1 MKVSS
6 DDCESLFYHFLFFFP
21 QTSYIL
27 TGIWVIDV
35 FSMFAREEFK
45 KYIAD
50 RPKSKVM
57 WERSIK
63 ALAGGV
69 SHNIRNLGLPLIG
82 AFPPFIEKA
91 EGSTVTDIDGIS
103 YLDFWGAHY
112 AMVTGYSNEVIQSKI
127 AQQLSNGWH
136 LGTVINEQVQLAELL
151 IQDNPSVEQVRFC
164 TSGTEATMYATRLAR
179 AFTGKKK
186 VAKAKFGWHG
196 AADTLFYNVKA
207 PLTGKETRGIVNEE
221 KAGIIS
227 IDINDPDV
235 VNILKNHSDEL
246 AAVIVEPVLGGGGGF
261 PVDREFLRM
270 LREETEK
277 NNILLIFDEV
287 ITGYRFSYGLYQNEI
302 GVQPDLTTMG
312 KIIGGGFPCGAF
324 GGRRDVIEQANPTLS
339 DRVWVGGG
347 TFSGYPLSML
357 AGIEM
362 LTILK
367 NSKSDYKRI
376 NALGNNL
383 MKSLNSY
390 FTEDQLHFI
399 ATGHKSLVTLHTLT
413 EFLESDDPYTIVHN
427 TDKKKEALT
436 QLALL
441 NRNITGMHGL
451 GALSFAH
458 SEDDMNLVKD
468 SLEEITLSI
477 SRLNL

>member
-1 MKVSS
+1 
-6 DDCESLFYHFLFFFP
+6 
-21 QTSYIL
+21 
-27 TGIWVIDV
+27 
-35 FSMFAREEFK
+35 MFASEELN
-45 KYIAD
+45 KYIAN
-50 RPKSKVM
+50 RPKSKDM
-57 WERSIK
+57 WERSLN

-69 SHNIRNLGLPLIG
+69 SHNIRNIGLPLIG
-82 AFPPFIEKA
+82 AFPPFIQKA
-91 EGSTVTDIDGIS
+91 EGSKVTDIDGIS

-112 AMVTGYSNEVIQSKI
+112 AMVTGYSNKTIQSEI

-136 LGTVINEQVQLAELL
+136 LGTVIDKQVQLAELL

-196 AADTLFYNVKA
+196 AADTLFYNVRA

-235 VNILKNHSDEL
+235 ANVLKDHSDEL

-277 NNILLIFDEV
+277 ENILLIFDEV

-302 GVQPDLTTMG
+302 GVLPDLTTMG
-312 KIIGGGFPCGAF
+312 KIIGGGFPIGAI
-324 GGRRDVIEQANPTLS
+324 GGRRDVIEQANPTLT
-339 DRVWVGGG
+339 DRVWIGGG

-362 LTILK
+362 LSGLK
-367 NSKSDYKRI
+367 KSKSKYERI
-376 NALGNNL
+376 NTFGSNL
-383 MKSLNSY
+383 LESLNS
-390 FTEDQLHFI
+390 FFRNNQLHFI
-399 ATGHKSLVTLHTLT
+399 ATGHKSLVTLHALKDI
-413 EFLESDDPYTIVHN
+413 LESNDPINIVHS
-427 TDKKKEALT
+427 TDKKKEAIT

-451 GALSFAH
+451 GALCFAH
-458 SEDDMNLVKD
+458 TKDDMELVQQT
-468 SLEEITLSI
+468 LEEITPFI
-477 SRLNL
+477 SKLD

>member
-1 MKVSS
+1 
-6 DDCESLFYHFLFFFP
+6 
-21 QTSYIL
+21 
-27 TGIWVIDV
+27 
-35 FSMFAREEFK
+35 MFASEELN
-45 KYIAD
+45 KYIAN
-50 RPKSKVM
+50 RPKSKDM
-57 WERSIK
+57 WERSLN

-82 AFPPFIEKA
+82 AFPPFIQKA
-91 EGSTVTDIDGIS
+91 EGSKVTDIDGIS

-112 AMVTGYSNEVIQSKI
+112 AMVTGYSNKTIQSEI

-136 LGTVINEQVQLAELL
+136 LGTVIDKQVQLAELL

-196 AADTLFYNVKA
+196 AADTLFYNVRA

-235 VNILKNHSDEL
+235 ANVLKDHSDEL

-277 NNILLIFDEV
+277 ENILLIFDEV

-302 GVQPDLTTMG
+302 GVLPDLTTMG
-312 KIIGGGFPCGAF
+312 KIIGGGFPIGAI
-324 GGRRDVIEQANPTLS
+324 GGRRDVIEQANPTLT
-339 DRVWVGGG
+339 DRVWIGGG

-362 LTILK
+362 LSGLK
-367 NSKSDYKRI
+367 KSKSKYERI
-376 NALGNNL
+376 NTFGSNL
-383 MKSLNSY
+383 LESLNS
-390 FTEDQLHFI
+390 FFRNNQLHFI
-399 ATGHKSLVTLHTLT
+399 ATGHKSLVTLHALKDI
-413 EFLESDDPYTIVHN
+413 LESNDPINIVHS
-427 TDKKKEALT
+427 TDKKKEAIT

-451 GALSFAH
+451 GALCFAH
-458 SEDDMNLVKD
+458 TKDDMELVQQT
-468 SLEEITLSI
+468 LEEITPFI
-477 SRLNL
+477 SKLD

>member
-1 MKVSS
+1 
-6 DDCESLFYHFLFFFP
+6 
-21 QTSYIL
+21 
-27 TGIWVIDV
+27 
-35 FSMFAREEFK
+35 MFASEELN
-45 KYIAD
+45 KYIAN
-50 RPKSKVM
+50 RPKSKDM
-57 WERSIK
+57 WERSLN

-82 AFPPFIEKA
+82 AFPPFIQKA
-91 EGSTVTDIDGIS
+91 EGSKVTDIDGIS

-112 AMVTGYSNEVIQSKI
+112 AMVTGYSNKTIQSEI

-136 LGTVINEQVQLAELL
+136 LGTVIDKQVQLAELL

-196 AADTLFYNVKA
+196 AADTLFYNVRA

-235 VNILKNHSDEL
+235 ANVLKDHSDEL

-277 NNILLIFDEV
+277 ENILLIFDEV

-302 GVQPDLTTMG
+302 GVLPDLTTMG
-312 KIIGGGFPCGAF
+312 KIIGGGFPIGAI
-324 GGRRDVIEQANPTLS
+324 GGRRDVIEQANPTLT
-339 DRVWVGGG
+339 DRVWIGGG

-362 LTILK
+362 LSGLK
-367 NSKSDYKRI
+367 KSKSKYERI
-376 NALGNNL
+376 NTFGSNL
-383 MKSLNSY
+383 LESLNS
-390 FTEDQLHFI
+390 FFRNNQLQFI
-399 ATGHKSLVTLHTLT
+399 ATGHKSLVTLHALKDI
-413 EFLESDDPYTIVHN
+413 LESNDPINIVHS
-427 TDKKKEALT
+427 TDKKKEAIT

-451 GALSFAH
+451 GALCFAH
-458 SEDDMNLVKD
+458 TKDDMELVQQT
-468 SLEEITLSI
+468 LEEITPLI
-477 SRLNL
+477 SKLD

>member
-1 MKVSS
+1 MFVK
-6 DDCESLFYHFLFFFP
+6 EE
-21 QTSYIL
+21 L
-27 TGIWVIDV
+27 T
-35 FSMFAREEFK
+35 
-45 KYIAD
+45 KYIAN
-50 RPKSKVM
+50 RPKSKSM
-57 WERSIK
+57 WERSIN

-82 AFPPFIEKA
+82 AYPPFIQKA
-91 EGSTVTDIDGIS
+91 ESSKVTDIDGIS

-112 AMVTGYSNEVIQSKI
+112 AMVTGYSNEVIRSKI
-127 AQQLSNGWH
+127 TQQLSNGWH
-136 LGTVINEQVQLAELL
+136 LGTVIDEQVRLAELL

-196 AADTLFYNVKA
+196 AADTLFYNVRA

-235 VNILKNHSDEL
+235 VNVLKDNSDEL

-277 NNILLIFDEV
+277 DDILLIFDEV

-312 KIIGGGFPCGAF
+312 KIIGGGFPIGAI

-339 DRVWVGGG
+339 DRVWIGGG

-362 LTILK
+362 LSILRK
-367 NSKSDYKRI
+367 SKSDYERI
-376 NALGNNL
+376 NTLGSNL
-383 MKSLNSY
+383 LESLNS
-390 FTEDQLHFI
+390 FFRNNQLHFI
-399 ATGHKSLVTLHTLT
+399 ATGHKSLVTLHPLT
-413 EFLESDDPYTIVHN
+413 DFLESNTPTDIVHH
-427 TDKKKEALT
+427 TDKKKESLT

-458 SEDDMNLVKD
+458 IKEDMSFVQQT
-468 SLEEITLSI
+468 LEEIAPHI
-477 SRLNL
+477 SKLDSN

>member
-1 MKVSS
+1 
-6 DDCESLFYHFLFFFP
+6 
-21 QTSYIL
+21 
-27 TGIWVIDV
+27 
-35 FSMFAREEFK
+35 MFASEELN
-45 KYIAD
+45 KYIAN
-50 RPKSKVM
+50 RPKSKDM
-57 WERSIK
+57 WERSLN

-82 AFPPFIEKA
+82 AFPPFIQKA
-91 EGSTVTDIDGIS
+91 EGSKVTDIDGIS

-112 AMVTGYSNEVIQSKI
+112 AMVTGYSNKTIQSEI

-136 LGTVINEQVQLAELL
+136 LGTVIEKQVQLAELL

-196 AADTLFYNVKA
+196 AADTLFYNVRA

-235 VNILKNHSDEL
+235 ANVLKDHSDEL

-277 NNILLIFDEV
+277 ENILLIFDEV

-302 GVQPDLTTMG
+302 GVLPDLTTMG
-312 KIIGGGFPCGAF
+312 KIIGGGFPIGAI
-324 GGRRDVIEQANPTLS
+324 GGRRDVIEQANPTLT
-339 DRVWVGGG
+339 DRVWIGGG

-362 LTILK
+362 LSGLK
-367 NSKSDYKRI
+367 KSKSKYERI
-376 NALGNNL
+376 NTFGSNL
-383 MKSLNSY
+383 LESLNS
-390 FTEDQLHFI
+390 FFRNNQLHFI
-399 ATGHKSLVTLHTLT
+399 ATGHKSLVTLHALKDI
-413 EFLESDDPYTIVHN
+413 LESNDPINIVHS
-427 TDKKKEALT
+427 TDKKKEAIT

-451 GALSFAH
+451 GALCFAH
-458 SEDDMNLVKD
+458 TKDDMELVQQT
-468 SLEEITLSI
+468 LEEITPFI
-477 SRLNL
+477 SKLD

>member
-1 MKVSS
+1 
-6 DDCESLFYHFLFFFP
+6 
-21 QTSYIL
+21 
-27 TGIWVIDV
+27 
-35 FSMFAREEFK
+35 MFASEELN
-45 KYIAD
+45 KYIAN
-50 RPKSKVM
+50 RPKSKDM
-57 WERSIK
+57 WERSLN

-82 AFPPFIEKA
+82 AFPPFIQKA
-91 EGSTVTDIDGIS
+91 EGSKVTDIDGIS

-112 AMVTGYSNEVIQSKI
+112 AMVTGYSNKTIQSEI

-136 LGTVINEQVQLAELL
+136 LGTVIDKQVQLAELL

-196 AADTLFYNVKA
+196 AADTLFYNVRA

-235 VNILKNHSDEL
+235 ANVLKDHSDEL

-277 NNILLIFDEV
+277 ENILLIFDEV

-302 GVQPDLTTMG
+302 GVLPDLTTMG
-312 KIIGGGFPCGAF
+312 KIIGGGFPIGAI
-324 GGRRDVIEQANPTLS
+324 GGRRDVIEQANPTLT
-339 DRVWVGGG
+339 DRVWIGGG

-362 LTILK
+362 LSGLK
-367 NSKSDYKRI
+367 KSKSKYERI
-376 NALGNNL
+376 NTFGSNL
-383 MKSLNSY
+383 LESLNS
-390 FTEDQLHFI
+390 FFRNNQLHFI
-399 ATGHKSLVTLHTLT
+399 ATGHKSLVTLHALKDI
-413 EFLESDDPYTIVHN
+413 LESNDPINIVHS
-427 TDKKKEALT
+427 TDKKKEAIT

-458 SEDDMNLVKD
+458 TKKDMSFVQQT
-468 SLEEITLSI
+468 LEEIAPHI
-477 SRLNL
+477 SKMDSN

>member
-1 MKVSS
+1 
-6 DDCESLFYHFLFFFP
+6 
-21 QTSYIL
+21 
-27 TGIWVIDV
+27 
-35 FSMFAREEFK
+35 MFASEELN
-45 KYIAD
+45 KYIAN
-50 RPKSKVM
+50 RPKSKDM
-57 WERSIK
+57 WERSLN

-82 AFPPFIEKA
+82 AFPPFIQKA
-91 EGSTVTDIDGIS
+91 EGSKVTDIDGIS

-112 AMVTGYSNEVIQSKI
+112 AMVTGYSNKTIQSEI

-136 LGTVINEQVQLAELL
+136 LGTVIEKQVQLAELL

-196 AADTLFYNVKA
+196 AADTLFYNVRA

-235 VNILKNHSDEL
+235 ANVLKDHSDEL

-277 NNILLIFDEV
+277 ENILLIFDEV

-302 GVQPDLTTMG
+302 GVLPDLTTMG
-312 KIIGGGFPCGAF
+312 KIIGGGFPIGAI
-324 GGRRDVIEQANPTLS
+324 GGRRDVIEQANPTLT
-339 DRVWVGGG
+339 DRVWIGGG

-362 LTILK
+362 LSGLK
-367 NSKSDYKRI
+367 KSKSKYERI
-376 NALGNNL
+376 NTFGSNL
-383 MKSLNSY
+383 LESLNS
-390 FTEDQLHFI
+390 FFRNNQLHFI
-399 ATGHKSLVTLHTLT
+399 ATGHKSLVTLHALKDI
-413 EFLESDDPYTIVHN
+413 LESNDPINIVHS
-427 TDKKKEALT
+427 TDKKKEAIT

-451 GALSFAH
+451 GALCFAH
-458 SEDDMNLVKD
+458 TKEDMELVQQTLK
-468 SLEEITLSI
+468 EITPLI
-477 SRLNL
+477 SKLD

>member
-1 MKVSS
+1 MIL
-6 DDCESLFYHFLFFFP
+6 SLSFYFFY
-21 QTSYIL
+21 YISEL
-27 TGIWVIDV
+27 LNRNELIDV
-35 FSMFAREEFK
+35 YLMFAQKEIT

-50 RPKSKVM
+50 RPKSNAL
-57 WERSIK
+57 WERSIN

-82 AFPPFIEKA
+82 AFPPFIQKA
-91 EGSTVTDIDGIS
+91 EGSKVTDIDGIS

-112 AMVTGYSNEVIQSKI
+112 AMVTGYSNETIQNKI
-127 AQQLSNGWH
+127 THQLSDGWH
-136 LGTVINEQVQLAELL
+136 LGTVIEKQVLLAELL
-151 IQDNPSVEQVRFC
+151 IRDNPTIENVRFC

-207 PLTGKETRGIVNEE
+207 PLTGKETRGIVDEE
-221 KAGIIS
+221 KAGVIS

-235 VNILKNHSDEL
+235 VLVLKEHSDEL

-261 PVDREFLRM
+261 PVDRDFLRL

-277 NNILLIFDEV
+277 DGILLIFDEV
-287 ITGYRFSYGLYQNEI
+287 ITGYRFRYGLYQNEI

-312 KIIGGGFPCGAF
+312 KIIGGGFPIGAI
-324 GGRRDVIEQANPTLS
+324 GGRNDIIEQANPTLP

-357 AGIEM
+357 AGLEM
-362 LTILK
+362 LSILK
-367 NSKSDYKRI
+367 DSKNEYTRI
-376 NALGNNL
+376 NKLGVHL
-383 MKSLNSY
+383 LESLND
-390 FTEDQLHFI
+390 FFREEQLHFV
-399 ATGHKSLVTLHTLT
+399 ATGHKSLITLHPLT
-413 EFLESDDPYTIVHN
+413 KFLDSQNPINIVANADKWKES
-427 TDKKKEALT
+427 LT

-441 NRNITGMHGL
+441 NRNVTGMHGI

-458 SEDDMNLVKD
+458 RKEDLHFAQQKI
-468 SLEEITLSI
+468 EEIAYPITKTNSNI
-477 SRLNL
+477 K